1 VGRLTPHKNSASKPT
16 SGVELMALDLQ
27 ERHASYPDVLYEVE
41 EFVAYGQRRWGV
53 RSTYLLPET
62 DSVTSWM
69 NYHSGVLTESDCL
82 AVVARLAEFDT
93 PTPRRR
99 K

>member
-1 VGRLTPHKNSASKPT
+1 MGRLTPHKNSASKPT

-41 EFVAYGQRRWGV
+41 QYALDGQRRWGV

-69 NYHSGVLTESDCL
+69 NYHSGVLTEGDCY
-82 AVVARLAEFDT
+82 AVVARLADLDRA
-93 PTPRRR
+93 PVRRR
-99 K
+99 